1 MAMPYSPDTGSKL
14 GELLGIWDT
23 DTLTTF
29 PDMVLPLFSDQSN
42 IEVKHLASPSK
53 NDHNKDKSTFGNLYR
68 QFFFQHV
75 TKRVSQSELKWNW
88 GVFLLSCCRE
98 SNLALLCFTDRSM
111 LCQLGR
117 CGDVGV
123 GDLTVVTVATRPGLH
138 PSCCQYG
145 VLWPTILNHLVSA
158 ALSLNRWKTAMLP
171 HYH

>member
-1 MAMPYSPDTGSKL
+1 MPYTPDTGSKL

-42 IEVKHLASPSK
+42 IEVKHLRRK
-53 NDHNKDKSTFGNLYR
+53 MITTRTKVRLVTFIGN
-68 QFFFQHV
+68 FFQQV

-88 GVFLLSCCRE
+88 GVFLHSCCRE

-117 CGDVGV
+117 CRAVGV
-123 GDLTVVTVATRPGLH
+123 GGLTVVTVATRPGLH

-145 VLWPTILNHLVSA
+145 VLWPTILTYLVSA
-158 ALSLNRWKTAMLP
+158 ALSLNRWKSAMLP